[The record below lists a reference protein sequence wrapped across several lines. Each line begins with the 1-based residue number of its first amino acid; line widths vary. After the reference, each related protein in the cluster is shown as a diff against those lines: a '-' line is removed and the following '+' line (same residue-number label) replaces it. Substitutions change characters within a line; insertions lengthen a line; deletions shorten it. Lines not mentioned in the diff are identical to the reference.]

1 MTFLFKEF
9 KGVFKMKKV
18 LVVGAGVAGL
28 AVCYWLKEFGFS
40 PTLIEK
46 SNALR
51 KGGYG
56 VDIFGIAVDI
66 AKKMSVYEKIC
77 AMRTQL
83 EHGFYVNADGH
94 TLVEEQGEKF
104 GFRQGEEVEI
114 LREDLIE
121 ILKQAIKDI
130 PCHFNQRIKRI
141 KQDGKHVEVT
151 FKDNKTENYDLV
163 IGADGVHSTTRAFT
177 FDKEEYDLIDFGCY
191 SAIFSLPNYLKL
203 RQSEIAFDAN
213 QKFISV
219 SSDKNPT
226 IALASLMFH
235 SNRGDNIRNEKD
247 QKSFFKDAFIDLG
260 WETNNLLQ
268 YMEESNDFYFDVAT
282 QIKMKSWTKGRI
294 ALVGDSGYCSTALS
308 GQGTTTALVGAYI
321 LAGELK
327 AANGNHITAF
337 ERYNMLLHPFVEAN
351 QELGAWINETFL
363 LEDAVSKEAVEARTD
378 NIIKKI
384 SAISNVIKLPEYSA
398 YK

>member
-1 MTFLFKEF
+1 
-9 KGVFKMKKV
+9 MKKV

-28 AVCYWLKEFGFS
+28 TVCYWLKEFGLS

-66 AKKMSVYEKIC
+66 AKKMNIYEKIC

-83 EHGFYVNADGH
+83 EHGYYVNTDGH
-94 TLVEEQGEKF
+94 ILVKAQGEKF
-104 GFRQGEEVEI
+104 GFRHSEEVEI
-114 LREDLIE
+114 LRDDLIE

-130 PCHFNQRIKRI
+130 PCHFNQRIERI
-141 KQDGKHVEVT
+141 KQDDTSVEVT

-163 IGADGVHSTTRAFT
+163 VGADGVHSTTRDLVFL
-177 FDKEEYDLIDFGCY
+177 KEEYDLIDFGCY

-203 RQSEIAFDAN
+203 KRSEIAFDAN

-219 SSDKNPT
+219 SSDKNSAV
-226 IALASLMFH
+226 ALASFMFR
-235 SNRGDNIRNEKD
+235 SNCGLNNIRNEKD

-260 WETNNLLQ
+260 WEANNLLH
-268 YMEESNDFYFDVAT
+268 YMEESNDFYFDDAI

-327 AANGNHITAF
+327 AASGNYIVAF
-337 ERYNMLLHPFVEAN
+337 ERYNKLLRSFVEAN
-351 QELGAWINETFL
+351 QELGVWINETFL
-363 LEDAVSKEAVEARTD
+363 LEGAVSKEAIEARTE

-384 SAISNVIKLPEYSA
+384 SAISHVIKLPEYST